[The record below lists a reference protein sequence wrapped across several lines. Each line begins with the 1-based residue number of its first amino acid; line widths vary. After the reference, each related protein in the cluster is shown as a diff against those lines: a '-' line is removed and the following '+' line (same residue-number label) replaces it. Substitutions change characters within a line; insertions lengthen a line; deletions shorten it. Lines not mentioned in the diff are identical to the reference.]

1 MTGLNSFLIATLRA
15 HFGSNDG
22 PLTNAFTRPMIVEFW
37 MGDVIKL
44 REARKQAKR
53 LRDQKRAAENRFAHG
68 RSKSERELQAARD
81 TKARSDLDQHRADT
95 GDEG

>member
-1 MTGLNSFLIATLRA
+1 
-15 HFGSNDG
+15 
-22 PLTNAFTRPMIVEFW
+22 

-53 LRDQKRAAENRFAHG
+53 LRDEKRAAADRLLHG
-68 RSKSERELQAARD
+68 RSKAERNLDAAREA
-81 TKARSDLDQHRADT
+81 KARLELDKHRVDT

>member
-1 MTGLNSFLIATLRA
+1 
-15 HFGSNDG
+15 
-22 PLTNAFTRPMIVEFW
+22 MIVEFW

-53 LRDQKRAAENRFAHG
+53 LRDGKRAAENRLLHG
-68 RSKSERELQAARD
+68 RSKAERNLQAARD
-81 TKARSDLDQHRADT
+81 TKARTDLDQHRVDT

>member
-1 MTGLNSFLIATLRA
+1 
-15 HFGSNDG
+15 
-22 PLTNAFTRPMIVEFW
+22 MIVEFW

-53 LRDQKRAAENRFAHG
+53 LRDEKRAAANRLLHG
-68 RSKSERELQAARD
+68 RTKAEQKLDAARD
-81 TKARSDLDQHRADT
+81 TKARRDLDQHRVDT

>member
-1 MTGLNSFLIATLRA
+1 
-15 HFGSNDG
+15 
-22 PLTNAFTRPMIVEFW
+22 MIVEFW

-44 REARKQAKR
+44 REARKRAKR
-53 LRDQKRAAENRFAHG
+53 LREQKRAAENRLVHG
-68 RSKSERELQAARD
+68 RSKAERNLHAACD

>member
-1 MTGLNSFLIATLRA
+1 
-15 HFGSNDG
+15 
-22 PLTNAFTRPMIVEFW
+22 MIVEFW

-53 LRDQKRAAENRFAHG
+53 LRDEKRATANRLLHG
-68 RSKSERELQAARD
+68 RSKAERNLGVARD
-81 TKARSDLDQHRADT
+81 TKARKDLDQHRVDT

>member
-1 MTGLNSFLIATLRA
+1 
-15 HFGSNDG
+15 
-22 PLTNAFTRPMIVEFW
+22 

-53 LRDQKRAAENRFAHG
+53 LRDEKRAAASRLTHG
-68 RSKSERELQAARD
+68 RSKAERDLDAARD
-81 TKARSDLDQHRADT
+81 TKARRDLDKHRVET